1 MRPIGWL
8 IFIVI
13 CVGMFFAAILPL
25 TANCAFVL
33 MGLGMDDNAVPLALV
48 ICTVLLVGAIIKGA
62 MS

>member
-1 MRPIGWL
+1 MRPIAW
-8 IFIVI
+8 IVFILI
-13 CVGMFFAAILPL
+13 CVGMFFAAILPM

-33 MGLGMDDNAVPLALV
+33 MGLGMDDSAVPVALV